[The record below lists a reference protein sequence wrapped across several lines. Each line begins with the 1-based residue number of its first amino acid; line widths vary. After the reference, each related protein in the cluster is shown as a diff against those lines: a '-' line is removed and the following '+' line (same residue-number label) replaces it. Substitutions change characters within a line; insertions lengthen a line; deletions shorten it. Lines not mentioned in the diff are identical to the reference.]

1 MYFYIFL
8 TTITTSLYDTRIWSV
23 HPVKAPMCITVLYEL
38 CPTRQLCS
46 SNQGKLHVPY
56 RTMVII
62 LSVSLPSPIVIW
74 SIRAHLKNYQYIFSK
89 KKFKTLLL
97 RKVYY
102 DCWLILWSAFN
113 KVPTVPGKLG
123 ILSFTFPG
131 GKCLKFAPKVWK
143 TWNFNSKPEKN
154 LNFENFMLPDNF

>member
-1 MYFYIFL
+1 MICPPCQSTHVYNSVIWTVPNQTAMLEQSRKVTCPIQNNGDHSVCLTALPHCDMIYPCTFKELPVYIF
-8 TTITTSLYDTRIWSV
+8 
-23 HPVKAPMCITVLYEL
+23 
-38 CPTRQLCS
+38 
-46 SNQGKLHVPY
+46 
-56 RTMVII
+56 
-62 LSVSLPSPIVIW
+62 
-74 SIRAHLKNYQYIFSK
+74 K

-143 TWNFNSKPEKN
+143 TWNFNSKPEKT